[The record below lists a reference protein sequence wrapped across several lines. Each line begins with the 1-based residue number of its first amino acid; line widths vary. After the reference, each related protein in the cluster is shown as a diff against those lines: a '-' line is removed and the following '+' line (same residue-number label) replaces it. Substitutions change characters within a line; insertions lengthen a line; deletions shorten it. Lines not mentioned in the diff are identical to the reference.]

1 MAKQSRNTLK
11 GYFETGDIPTGGN
24 YVDLIDS
31 PLILDTEN
39 TGSINILGTITA
51 SGDISSS
58 GIGTF
63 ANIEL
68 PPGGAIR
75 PTTNNNTISFRA
87 ADHGSG
93 EFMEIGSDIFN
104 VYMNGSTALNMTP
117 SILTFNSNNADQDIR
132 INYDSGAPAFISDG
146 ASGFV
151 RMGGPVVIS
160 RSGSVVRT
168 PGGSGNYGPTTD
180 PNSALELSGS
190 LWTDGHITAS
200 GNISASGT
208 ISAFGS
214 SSLVGLP
221 TTEPLTTG
229 ALWLSGSGGGSASG
243 SKYLMVFT
251 G

>member
-1 MAKQSRNTLK
+1 MAKQNRTTLK

-31 PLILDTEN
+31 PLMLNTEN
-39 TGSINILGTITA
+39 TGSANILGTITA

-58 GIGTF
+58 GTGSFTGGVDATGATGSF
-63 ANIEL
+63 AYISSSGDIKAANFGVPSAGKLYLDIEQSS
-68 PPGGAIR
+68 P
-75 PTTNNNTISFRA
+75 NDYISLN
-87 ADHGSG
+87 SG
-93 EFMEIGSDIFN
+93 QIDIFRGGTQRVSIQSNAIALLHNTSITGN
-104 VYMNGSTALNMTP
+104 V
-117 SILTFNSNNADQDIR
+117 
-132 INYDSGAPAFISDG
+132 
-146 ASGFV
+146 
-151 RMGGPVVIS
+151 
-160 RSGSVVRT
+160 
-168 PGGSGNYGPTTD
+168 
-180 PNSALELSGS
+180 
-190 LWTDGHITAS
+190 TAS

-221 TTEPLTTG
+221 TTEPSTTG

>member
-1 MAKQSRNTLK
+1 MAKQNRTTLK

-51 SGDISSS
+51 SGDISAS
-58 GIGTF
+58 GKLTV
-63 ANIEL
+63 ANIDLE
-68 PPGGAIR
+68 PGGAIS
-75 PTTNNNTISFRA
+75 PISNNQTISFRA

-104 VYMNGSTALNMTP
+104 VYMNGSNALNMTP
-117 SILTFNSNNADQDIR
+117 SILTFNSNNADQDVR
-132 INYDSGAPAFISDG
+132 INFDNGAPSYISDA
-146 ASGFV
+146 ASYFT
-151 RMGGPVVIS
+151 RMQGPVVIT
-160 RSGSVVRT
+160 RSGSATVRT
-168 PGGSGNYGPTTD
+168 PLGSGYNAVTD
-180 PNSALELSGS
+180 GNSALQLSGS

-221 TTEPLTTG
+221 TTEPSITG

>member
-1 MAKQSRNTLK
+1 MAKQNRTTLK

-51 SGDISSS
+51 SSNISAS
-58 GIGTF
+58 GNVITDKVF
-63 ANIEL
+63 
-68 PPGGAIR
+68 
-75 PTTNNNTISFRA
+75 FR
-87 ADHGSG
+87 
-93 EFMEIGSDIFN
+93 GSDTTAD
-104 VYMNGSTALNMTP
+104 YLEHNGTGLH
-117 SILTFNSNNADQDIR
+117 
-132 INYDSGAPAFISDG
+132 YKG
-146 ASGFV
+146 
-151 RMGGPVVIS
+151 
-160 RSGSVVRT
+160 
-168 PGGSGNYGPTTD
+168 
-180 PNSALELSGS
+180 SALINGN
-190 LWTDGHITAS
+190 ITAS
-200 GNISASGT
+200 GNISSSGIITAAEGIFGTGTTTINDSINTTGNITASGNISSSGT

-221 TTEPLTTG
+221 TTEPLTPG

>member
-1 MAKQSRNTLK
+1 MAKQNRTTLK

-51 SGDISSS
+51 SSNISAS
-58 GIGTF
+58 GTIIASNFSGTTS
-63 ANIEL
+63 
-68 PPGGAIR
+68 G
-75 PTTNNNTISFRA
+75 TNT
-87 ADHGSG
+87 G
-93 EFMEIGSDIFN
+93 
-104 VYMNGSTALNMTP
+104 
-117 SILTFNSNNADQDIR
+117 DQDLSTYMLSA
-132 INYDSGAPAFISDG
+132 NT
-146 ASGFV
+146 ASFAV
-151 RMGGPVVIS
+151 TSSNVLF
-160 RSGSVVRT
+160 
-168 PGGSGNYGPTTD
+168 GN
-180 PNSALELSGS
+180 
-190 LWTDGHITAS
+190 ITAS

>member
-1 MAKQSRNTLK
+1 MAKQNRTTLK

-51 SGDISSS
+51 SSNISAS
-58 GIGTF
+58 GTIIASNFSGTTS
-63 ANIEL
+63 
-68 PPGGAIR
+68 G
-75 PTTNNNTISFRA
+75 TNT
-87 ADHGSG
+87 G
-93 EFMEIGSDIFN
+93 
-104 VYMNGSTALNMTP
+104 
-117 SILTFNSNNADQDIR
+117 DQDLSTYMLSA
-132 INYDSGAPAFISDG
+132 NT
-146 ASGFV
+146 ASFAV
-151 RMGGPVVIS
+151 TSSNVLF
-160 RSGSVVRT
+160 
-168 PGGSGNYGPTTD
+168 GN
-180 PNSALELSGS
+180 
-190 LWTDGHITAS
+190 ITAS

-221 TTEPLTTG
+221 TTEPSTTG

>member
-1 MAKQSRNTLK
+1 MAKQNRTTLK

-51 SGDISSS
+51 SSNISVS
-58 GIGTF
+58 GTIIASNFSGTTS
-63 ANIEL
+63 
-68 PPGGAIR
+68 G
-75 PTTNNNTISFRA
+75 TNT
-87 ADHGSG
+87 G
-93 EFMEIGSDIFN
+93 
-104 VYMNGSTALNMTP
+104 
-117 SILTFNSNNADQDIR
+117 DQDLSTYMLSA
-132 INYDSGAPAFISDG
+132 NT
-146 ASGFV
+146 ASFAV
-151 RMGGPVVIS
+151 TSSNVLF
-160 RSGSVVRT
+160 
-168 PGGSGNYGPTTD
+168 GN
-180 PNSALELSGS
+180 
-190 LWTDGHITAS
+190 ITAS

-221 TTEPLTTG
+221 ITEPSTTG

>member
-1 MAKQSRNTLK
+1 MAKQNRTTLK

-51 SGDISSS
+51 SSNISAS
-58 GIGTF
+58 GNVITDKVF
-63 ANIEL
+63 
-68 PPGGAIR
+68 
-75 PTTNNNTISFRA
+75 FR
-87 ADHGSG
+87 
-93 EFMEIGSDIFN
+93 GSDTTAD
-104 VYMNGSTALNMTP
+104 YLEHNGTGLH
-117 SILTFNSNNADQDIR
+117 
-132 INYDSGAPAFISDG
+132 YKG
-146 ASGFV
+146 
-151 RMGGPVVIS
+151 
-160 RSGSVVRT
+160 
-168 PGGSGNYGPTTD
+168 
-180 PNSALELSGS
+180 SALINGN
-190 LWTDGHITAS
+190 ITAS
-200 GNISASGT
+200 GNISSSGN

-221 TTEPLTTG
+221 TTEPLTSG

>member
-1 MAKQSRNTLK
+1 MAKQNRTTLK

-51 SGDISSS
+51 SSNISAS
-58 GIGTF
+58 GTIVASNFSGTTS
-63 ANIEL
+63 
-68 PPGGAIR
+68 G
-75 PTTNNNTISFRA
+75 TNT
-87 ADHGSG
+87 G
-93 EFMEIGSDIFN
+93 
-104 VYMNGSTALNMTP
+104 
-117 SILTFNSNNADQDIR
+117 DQDLSTYMLSA
-132 INYDSGAPAFISDG
+132 NT
-146 ASGFV
+146 ASFAV
-151 RMGGPVVIS
+151 TSSNVLF
-160 RSGSVVRT
+160 
-168 PGGSGNYGPTTD
+168 GN
-180 PNSALELSGS
+180 
-190 LWTDGHITAS
+190 ITAS

>member
-1 MAKQSRNTLK
+1 MAKQNRTTLK

-51 SGDISSS
+51 SGNISSSGFVYGTVFDSQGYTIGNYDTGLGAVAIARNTNIPIFIGKGTPEVTIYGNITASGNISSS
-58 GIGTF
+58 GIITAAEGIFGT
-63 ANIEL
+63 
-68 PPGGAIR
+68 G
-75 PTTNNNTISFRA
+75 TTTINDSINT
-87 ADHGSG
+87 
-93 EFMEIGSDIFN
+93 
-104 VYMNGSTALNMTP
+104 T
-117 SILTFNSNNADQDIR
+117 
-132 INYDSGAPAFISDG
+132 
-146 ASGFV
+146 
-151 RMGGPVVIS
+151 
-160 RSGSVVRT
+160 
-168 PGGSGNYGPTTD
+168 GN
-180 PNSALELSGS
+180 
-190 LWTDGHITAS
+190 ITAS

-221 TTEPLTTG
+221 TTEPLTPG

>member
-1 MAKQSRNTLK
+1 MAKQNRTTLK

-51 SGDISSS
+51 SSNISASGTIVASNFSGTTS
-58 GIGTF
+58 GI
-63 ANIEL
+63 
-68 PPGGAIR
+68 
-75 PTTNNNTISFRA
+75 NT
-87 ADHGSG
+87 G
-93 EFMEIGSDIFN
+93 
-104 VYMNGSTALNMTP
+104 
-117 SILTFNSNNADQDIR
+117 DQDLSTYMLSA
-132 INYDSGAPAFISDG
+132 NT
-146 ASGFV
+146 ASFAV
-151 RMGGPVVIS
+151 TSSNVLF
-160 RSGSVVRT
+160 
-168 PGGSGNYGPTTD
+168 GN
-180 PNSALELSGS
+180 
-190 LWTDGHITAS
+190 ITAS

-221 TTEPLTTG
+221 TTEPLVSG
-229 ALWLSGSGGGSASG
+229 GLWLSGSGGGSASG

>member
-1 MAKQSRNTLK
+1 MAKQNRTTLK

-51 SGDISSS
+51 SSNISAS
-58 GIGTF
+58 GTIIASNFSGTTS
-63 ANIEL
+63 
-68 PPGGAIR
+68 G
-75 PTTNNNTISFRA
+75 TNT
-87 ADHGSG
+87 G
-93 EFMEIGSDIFN
+93 
-104 VYMNGSTALNMTP
+104 
-117 SILTFNSNNADQDIR
+117 DQDLSTYMLSA
-132 INYDSGAPAFISDG
+132 NT
-146 ASGFV
+146 ASFAV
-151 RMGGPVVIS
+151 TSSNVLF
-160 RSGSVVRT
+160 
-168 PGGSGNYGPTTD
+168 GN
-180 PNSALELSGS
+180 
-190 LWTDGHITAS
+190 ITAS

-221 TTEPLTTG
+221 ITEPSTTG